1 MPYAPT
7 AGGQALARPKER
19 VDSLIKFYKTVGEEL
34 LVCDAYEEG
43 VWIDLVNPSEDE
55 ISRVVEASGIDAEM
69 IRPALDEEERS
80 HIEIENGQT
89 LILVDAPLIE
99 TEGGKTTYSTIPL
112 GIVLTKSCIL
122 TVCLKDTA
130 VLSEFTKKRVKA
142 FYTQYKSRFLL
153 QILYKNA
160 TLYLIYLRQIE
171 KLSNK
176 LENDLQKS
184 MKNKELTQLLQLEK
198 SLVYFSTSLKS
209 NESVLE
215 KLLKLEA
222 IRKFEDDQELL
233 EDVIIEN
240 KQAIEMTNI
249 YSSILSGTMDAFAS
263 VISNNLNIV
272 MKSLT
277 IITISLA
284 IPSMVS
290 GFFGMNVRIPWGNTP
305 LAFPLIVGASAL
317 LALLTSFA
325 LLKKKL
331 F

>member
-1 MPYAPT
+1 VY
-7 AGGQALARPKER
+7 LER
-19 VDSLIKFYKTVGEEL
+19 VKVMIKFYKTINDEL
-34 LVCDAYEEG
+34 VSVDSFEEG
-43 VWIDLVNPSEDE
+43 VWANLINPTEAEVNRLAE
-55 ISRVVEASGIDAEM
+55 ISGIDIDM

-80 HIEIENGQT
+80 RIEAENGHTLVLVDVPTIEN
-89 LILVDAPLIE
+89 
-99 TEGGKTTYSTIPL
+99 EGIKSIYSTIPM
-112 GIVLTKSCIL
+112 GIILTKTNIV
-122 TVCLKDTA
+122 TICLKDSA
-130 VLSEFTKKRVKA
+130 VLGEFTKKKIKG
-142 FYTQYKSRFLL
+142 FYTHFKSRFLL
-153 QILYKNA
+153 QILFKNA
-160 TLYLIYLRQIE
+160 TLYLAYLRQIE

-176 LENDLQKS
+176 IESDLQKS

-215 KLLKLEA
+215 KLLRME
-222 IRKFEDDQELL
+222 ITRKFEDDQDLL

-284 IPSMVS
+284 VPTMIS
-290 GFFGMNVRIPWGNTP
+290 GFFGMNVFNYIESSPI
-305 LAFPLIVGASAL
+305 AFPIIVGGSIL
-317 LALLTSFA
+317 LSILTTFV
-325 LLKKKL
+325 LVKRRL